1 MASAAS
7 SSSSS
12 LGSTQSPS
20 MASIPAFQ
28 MLNHTLPVKLDRTN
42 YVLWRSQM
50 DNVVFANGFE
60 NFIEGISI
68 CPQKET
74 SDGLVNP
81 DFVVWRRQDR
91 MILSWIYSFLTPG
104 IMAQIIGHTTS
115 YSAWIALEKIFS
127 SSSRARQDQ
136 IMNLLGGLGADYNAM
151 VTAINTRDDKISL
164 EAVHSMLLSFEHRL
178 EQQNSVEDASNMTAN
193 LASSNNRGGGTRR
206 SNGGRSQGNN
216 SQNYYGR
223 DISSCLWM
231 IFPDSHG
238 FILCRQR
245 IRHYLFSNNL
255 KSLLKISL
263 TLLLSAFNLTMEEN
277 LDPFSP
283 F

>member
-20 MASIPAFQ
+20 MVSVPAFQ

-74 SDGLVNP
+74 SDGLVNL

-91 MILSWIYSFLTPG
+91 MILSWIYSSLTPG

-127 SSSRARQDQ
+127 SLAAIGEPVSEQDQ

-193 LASSNNRGGGTRR
+193 LASSNNRGGGTWR
-206 SNGGRSQGNN
+206 SNGGRN
-216 SQNYYGR
+216 
-223 DISSCLWM
+223 ISSCLWM

-238 FILCRQR
+238 FILCRLR
-245 IRHYLFSNNL
+245 IRHYLFSNSL
-255 KSLLKISL
+255 KSLLKINS

-277 LDPFSP
+277 LDPSFP

>member
-1 MASAAS
+1 MVSAAS

-20 MASIPAFQ
+20 MVSVPAFQ
-28 MLNHTLPVKLDRTN
+28 MLNHTLPVKLDHTN

-50 DNVVFANGFE
+50 DNAVFANGFE

-91 MILSWIYSFLTPG
+91 MILSWIYSSLTPG

-127 SSSRARQDQ
+127 SSSRARVMQLRLELQMTKKGSMSMIDYLMKIKCASDSLAAIGKPVSKQDR
-136 IMNLLGGLGADYNAM
+136 IMNLLGGLGAYYNAM

-164 EAVHSMLLSFEHRL
+164 EA
-178 EQQNSVEDASNMTAN
+178 
-193 LASSNNRGGGTRR
+193 
-206 SNGGRSQGNN
+206 
-216 SQNYYGR
+216 
-223 DISSCLWM
+223 
-231 IFPDSHG
+231 
-238 FILCRQR
+238 
-245 IRHYLFSNNL
+245 
-255 KSLLKISL
+255 
-263 TLLLSAFNLTMEEN
+263 
-277 LDPFSP
+277 
-283 F
+283 